1 METEK
6 LKLSNQAL
14 GTLMMSLQKGLME
27 QIDITEILKDLNFYV
42 SVDNEIV
49 CYNPPV
55 LEYDDDDFDDD
66 EFYDIEDDD
75 EKKLIPLPD
84 FAAEFP
90 WGFDPDENLTPEE
103 GKKADQQYLEG
114 WEDWDPDFSEEEDEY
129 P

>member
-27 QIDITEILKDLNFYV
+27 QIDITEILKDLDFYV

-55 LEYDDDDFDDD
+55 LEYDDDDFDD
-66 EFYDIEDDD
+66 EFYEEEDED
-75 EKKLIPLPD
+75 EEKLIPLPS
-84 FAAEFP
+84 FTAGIP
-90 WGFDPDENLTPEE
+90 WTLDQEENLTPEE
-103 GKKADQQYLEG
+103 EEASHQQYLEG
-114 WEDWDPDFSEEEDEY
+114 WGFPEDDDDEL